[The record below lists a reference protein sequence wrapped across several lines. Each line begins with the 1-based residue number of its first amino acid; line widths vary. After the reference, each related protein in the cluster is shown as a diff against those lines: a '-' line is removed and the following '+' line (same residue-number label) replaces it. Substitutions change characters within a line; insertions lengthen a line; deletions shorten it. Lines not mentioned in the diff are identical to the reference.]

1 MTDENDIGIF
11 RQELVSMIPVLL
23 ADINENSI
31 ILDTCAAPGSKTLQI
46 LEKMWKCNINDSVLW
61 ANDFDFK
68 RAKMLI
74 HLLQNHNTKNLI
86 VTNCDAS
93 IIPMNKNLQPDIIIC
108 DVPCSGDGT
117 VRKNKQIKKSWD
129 LRHSYAKH
137 ETQVSILEN
146 SVNICKVGGTIIYS
160 TCAINPIENEAVIAS
175 VLEKYKNTLE
185 IVDVSDKLN
194 KMGIKYHEGLVKW
207 KVYLDSKQ
215 LVSCCNF
222 NEINEVKEE
231 MKKENKNL
239 FFKTNIK
246 ETMFHN
252 VYTDKNVK
260 SSVLTVSILII
271 KARSFAT
278 KKMCKIIRT

>member
-23 ADINENSI
+23 ADINHSSI
-31 ILDTCAAPGSKTLQI
+31 VLDTCAAPGSKTLQL
-46 LEKMWKCNINDSVLW
+46 LEKMSKNKIMDSVLW

-68 RAKMLI
+68 RAKMLV

-93 IIPMNKNLQPDIIIC
+93 IIPINKHLQPDVIIC

-129 LRHSYAKH
+129 LRHSYTKH
-137 ETQVSILEN
+137 EMQVSILEN
-146 SVNICKVGGTIIYS
+146 CVNICKVGGTIVYS

-175 VLEKYKNTLE
+175 VIEKYKNTLE

-194 KMGIKYHEGLVKW
+194 EMGIKFHEGLVKW

-215 LVSCCNF
+215 LVSCCSY
-222 NEINEVKEE
+222 NEINTVKDE

-239 FFKTNIK
+239 FFRTNIK
-246 ETMFHN
+246 ESMFHPI
-252 VYTDKNVK
+252 YTDKNVK
-260 SSVLTVSILII
+260 SSILTVSINILLLEGSIT
-271 KARSFAT
+271 A
-278 KKMCKIIRT
+278 KKMC